1 MGKGEKRER
10 GESRKSGRGIQL
22 RSHCKTDNDVRQ
34 LFISC
39 MVPYMGSSVSA
50 LLTVKLNVSDPVV
63 TLYKVLEALLTMGL
77 GGQGTS

>member
-1 MGKGEKRER
+1 MLY
-10 GESRKSGRGIQL
+10 SFDYYYMQAISL
-22 RSHCKTDNDVRQ
+22 R
-34 LFISC
+34 ISSVLLL
-39 MVPYMGSSVSA
+39 VPYMGCPVSA

>member
-1 MGKGEKRER
+1 
-10 GESRKSGRGIQL
+10 
-22 RSHCKTDNDVRQ
+22 
-34 LFISC
+34 
-39 MVPYMGSSVSA
+39 MVPYMGSPVSA

>member
-1 MGKGEKRER
+1 MGWRAE
-10 GESRKSGRGIQL
+10 IPTL
-22 RSHCKTDNDVRQ
+22 HSHGSTNNEINAS
-34 LFISC
+34 FYI
-39 MVPYMGSSVSA
+39 MVPYMGSPVSA